1 MQNINVKTTIME
13 MASKEK
19 FESFI
24 VDLVDYLKTTLI
36 QIKDPD
42 GNISYT
48 CNKYGYR
55 EDYPYMEPFER
66 VANFCIARNL
76 DPHIVIGAIDEFIG
90 EQYGCECYWLEDEK
104 INKLIQSHIKI
115 KAHDQNAN

>member
-1 MQNINVKTTIME
+1 MQNSNVKATIME

-19 FESFI
+19 FGIFI
-24 VDLVDYLKTTLI
+24 VDLVDYLKTALI

-55 EDYPYMEPFER
+55 EDHSDMELFER
-66 VANFCIARNL
+66 VANFCIAKNL
-76 DPHIVIGAIDEFIG
+76 DPHIVIGKIDEFIG
-90 EQYGCECYWLEDEK
+90 EQYSCECYWLRNEKIKNLIQKFKEEK
-104 INKLIQSHIKI
+104 INGKKN
-115 KAHDQNAN
+115 D